1 MRLMPPLVLLLALS
15 VSLAAHAWVLFVPAL
30 DLAGAQT
37 QMEESA
43 TPEAAPMLA
52 AKLVT
57 PVTKTPPAPRAKPQ
71 IFAAPRLPLMQMASA
86 AQSDLVTIAE
96 PLAETEA
103 LADAE
108 QIVETEPPA
117 AVGPP
122 AKPRLPAQG
131 TIRYRVDRG
140 ERGFEIGRSTHS
152 WQIRDGAYL
161 MTAVT
166 ETTGLVAFLKP
177 LRIEWESRGRVT
189 AAGLQPEHFAIR
201 RNGSETN
208 ERADFDWAQ
217 MQVQIANAAAQP
229 LKPGAQDLLSFHYQL
244 GFLPH
249 PETVTL
255 LTVVTGK
262 KSEDYR
268 LDMLGDEEIQTP
280 AGAFRT
286 LHLRAP
292 GDNATELWLAYDHFM
307 LPVKIRH
314 TDREGDGFVELA
326 VDIQLSPLSTD

>member
-1 MRLMPPLVLLLALS
+1 MRLMPPLALLLTLS
-15 VSLAAHAWVLFVPAL
+15 VSLAAHAWILFVPTL

-37 QMEESA
+37 KMEESP
-43 TPEAAPMLA
+43 TPMLA

-57 PVTKTPPAPRAKPQ
+57 PVTKTQPAPRVKPQ
-71 IFAAPRLPLMQMASA
+71 VLAAPRLPLMQIASA
-86 AQSDLVTIAE
+86 AQSDLVPVAE
-96 PLAETEA
+96 PLAETEALPDA

-117 AVGPP
+117 VAPP
-122 AKPRLPAQG
+122 AKLCLPAQG

-152 WQIRDGAYL
+152 WQIRDGAYR

-166 ETTGLVAFLKP
+166 ETTGLAALLKP

-217 MQVQIANAAAQP
+217 MQVKIGNAAAQA
-229 LKPGAQDLLSFHYQL
+229 LSPGAQDLLSFHYQL
-244 GFLPH
+244 GFLPQ
-249 PETVTL
+249 PETVTS

-262 KSEDYR
+262 KSEVYP
-268 LDMLGDEEIQTP
+268 LDMLGDEEIKTP
-280 AGAFRT
+280 AGVFRT

-292 GDNATELWLAYDHFM
+292 GENATELWLDYDHFM